1 VRTLGVDVGTAR
13 VGLAV
18 SDPDGLVATPLTTLT
33 IDAPRDRATGL
44 PLDPRA
50 WGRAVAVRVAS
61 AAAEHACD
69 AVVVGLPRALSGR
82 ETASSDL
89 ARRVVRELEEQGAA
103 VEVWDERL
111 SSVEADRV
119 LRAASGGRGGRRRSR
134 DGQRDQTAAAII
146 LQGWLDAHRS

>member
-1 VRTLGVDVGTAR
+1 MLGVDVGTAR

-33 IDAPRDRATGL
+33 IDAPRDRDTGL
-44 PLDPRA
+44 PRDPA
-50 WGRAVAVRVAS
+50 TWGRAVAVRVAS

-119 LRAASGGRGGRRRSR
+119 LRAASGGRGSRRRGR
-134 DGQRDQTAAAII
+134 DGQRDRTAAAII
-146 LQGWLDAHRS
+146 LQGWLDAHRT